1 VWTSSTRAAAPL
13 YRRLRRLEAGVLGTF
28 WKIME
33 LHGYF
38 NFKADCQQLLLFYY
52 YYYCYY
58 TIAPQGDAFQ
68 KGTTV
73 LVYVVLRL
81 ASYRDVAVLYLM
93 QPVCN
98 VPLWN

>member
-1 VWTSSTRAAAPL
+1 
-13 YRRLRRLEAGVLGTF
+13 
-28 WKIME
+28 ME

-52 YYYCYY
+52 YYCYY

-68 KGTTV
+68 KGTAV
-73 LVYVVLRL
+73 LEYVVLRF
-81 ASYRDVAVLYLM
+81 ASSEDVGDLYLT

-98 VPLWN
+98 VSLWN